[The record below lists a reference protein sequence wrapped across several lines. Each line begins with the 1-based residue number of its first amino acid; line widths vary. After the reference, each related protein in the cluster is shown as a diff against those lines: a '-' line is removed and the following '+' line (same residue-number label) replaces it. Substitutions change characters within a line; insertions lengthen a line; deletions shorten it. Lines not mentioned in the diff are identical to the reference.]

1 MKKSSIEVFEAE
13 TQRTSNYLSQVYIER
28 IRQKVEECLKIQNEY
43 LFPLEDKTEK
53 EFPDLTAK
61 DEELIDQALDKQRP
75 EGEILSSKFNMNITR
90 QDIITLAGLNWL
102 NDEVI
107 NFYMNLIIERG
118 KNDKWPKVYAFN
130 TFFYPKIRSGGQ
142 PSVRRWTKKVD
153 IFSYDMILVPIHL
166 QMHWCMAVIDFRV
179 KNIRYYDSMGSANKT
194 CLESL
199 YKYLQEE
206 HLDKKKRSLDVTG
219 WKLINVKDIPQ
230 QMNGSDCGMF
240 SCAFAEVLSRDAD
253 VTFSQEN
260 MPYLR
265 RKMVLEI
272 LETRLL
278 IS

>member
-1 MKKSSIEVFEAE
+1 MSLELFKAE
-13 TQRTSNYLSQVYIER
+13 TLRASDILAQMCINR
-28 IRQKVEECLKIQNEY
+28 IRQKVNACLKIKDEY
-43 LFPLEDKTEK
+43 ILSLEDKTEK
-53 EFPDLTAK
+53 EFPDLTPEQ
-61 DEELIDQALDKQRP
+61 EELIDQALKKQRS
-75 EGEILSSKFNMNITR
+75 EDEVLSSKFNMNITR

-118 KNDKWPKVYAFN
+118 KNDKWPNVYAFN

-142 PSVRRWTKKVD
+142 SSVRRWTKKVD
-153 IFSYDMILVPIHL
+153 IFSYDMIFVPIHL

-179 KNIRYYDSMGSANKT
+179 KNICYYDSMGSANKT

-199 YKYLQEE
+199 YKYLQDE
-206 HLDKKKRSLDVTG
+206 HVDKKKKSLDVSG

-240 SCAFAEVLSRDAD
+240 SCAFAEVLSRDAEI
-253 VTFSQEN
+253 TFSQEN

-272 LETRLL
+272 LEARLL